1 MRVIASAIRPYN
13 EITLIPTPYKYRN
26 PIPTNAISVQL
37 QMSVCPQSLNMLLT
51 VPSIDVKVP
60 FPFYLQVN
68 TNDPRQGHRG
78 RPKRLGIMNK
88 LISGRPIPSSGIHQ

>member
-1 MRVIASAIRPYN
+1 
-13 EITLIPTPYKYRN
+13 
-26 PIPTNAISVQL
+26 
-37 QMSVCPQSLNMLLT
+37 MLLT
-51 VPSIDVKVP
+51 VSSIDVKVP

-88 LISGRPIPSSGIHQ
+88 LISGRPIPSSGIHQRKFHKGESEIPECIFRVCEQVKEWLLFYHVPN